1 MQDHSQPNEPITY
14 VGGLGEPPKRHVW
27 PYVLLGIIPIVLAV
41 SAILLW
47 NPIRSLG
54 RSAGNTIAPYS
65 LALDSG
71 GWSSDQ
77 KIATVP
83 ITLSLTISNA
93 DPRTVNGI
101 TLRFTKLDSAWEIVG
116 ASGDNVA
123 GTVQGKA
130 IYFPTVIATHDSA
143 TLAVS
148 LRPSKA
154 MNSDIEFTLTPA
166 HSNTPA
172 KIQLSDGSVTT
183 TLSASGKVR
192 DPIESDADARLT
204 AFYDTQ
210 PSQGVLTFWQIH
222 VANTGPITI
231 NGIKLRFPQIPPG
244 LELGFGSNATVLPDG
259 QTVQFD
265 TSLAPGGQTI
275 LQVGVTPHL
284 PGHFLIPVL
293 VYLGNST
300 QSLASANGGA
310 PLSIDLT
317 VS

>member
-1 MQDHSQPNEPITY
+1 MQDQNQPSEPITY
-14 VGGLGEPPKRHVW
+14 VGGLGEPPKRHIW
-27 PYVLLGIIPIVLAV
+27 PFFLLGIIPVVLAV
-41 SAILLW
+41 SAVLLW

-54 RSAGNTIAPYS
+54 RSAGNTIASYS

-93 DPRTVNGI
+93 DRRTIDGI
-101 TLRFTKLDSAWEIVG
+101 TLRFTKLDGAWEIVG
-116 ASGDNVA
+116 ASSANTA
-123 GTVQGKA
+123 GTVKGNA
-130 IYFPTVIATHDSA
+130 IFFPTVIRPRDSA
-143 TLAVS
+143 TLAVT
-148 LRPSKA
+148 LRPRKA
-154 MNSDIEFTLTPA
+154 MNSEIDFTLTPGRA
-166 HSNTPA
+166 TTPA
-172 KIQLSDGSVTT
+172 KIHLSDGSVTT

-204 AFYDTQ
+204 AFYDPQ
-210 PSQGVLTFWQIH
+210 PSAGALTIWQIH

-231 NGIKLRFPQIPPG
+231 NGIKLSFPQIPPG
-244 LELGFGSNATVLPDG
+244 LEVGVGTNATVLPDG
-259 QTVQFD
+259 QTVEFD
-265 TSLAPGGQTI
+265 TSLAPGGQTV
-275 LQVGVTPHL
+275 LDVGVTPHL

-300 QSLASANGGA
+300 QSLSSANGGA

>member
-1 MQDHSQPNEPITY
+1 MQDQNQPTEPIMY

-27 PYVLLGIIPIVLAV
+27 PYFLVGILPVVLAV
-41 SAILLW
+41 SAVLLW

-93 DPRTVNGI
+93 DTRTVSGV

-116 ASGDNVA
+116 ASSDNIA
-123 GTVQGKA
+123 GAVQGRA
-130 IYFPTVIATHDSA
+130 VVFSTTIRPRDSA
-143 TLAVS
+143 TFAVS

-154 MNSDIEFTLTPA
+154 MNSQIDFTLTPG
-166 HSNTPA
+166 HSTTPA
-172 KIQLSDGSVTT
+172 KIQLADGSVTT
-183 TLSASGKVR
+183 TLSAGGKVR

-210 PSQGVLTFWQIH
+210 PSAGALTFWQIH

-231 NGIKLRFPQIPPG
+231 NGIKLRFPQVPPG
-244 LELGFGSNATVLPDG
+244 LELGVGTNATVLPDG

-265 TSLAPGGQTI
+265 TSLEPGGQTV

-300 QSLASANGGA
+300 QSLSSANGGA

>member
-1 MQDHSQPNEPITY
+1 MQDHKQPSEPITY
-14 VGGLGEPPKRHVW
+14 VGGLGEPPKRQVW
-27 PYVLLGIIPIVLAV
+27 PFFLLGLIPVVLAV
-41 SAILLW
+41 SAVLLW

-65 LALDSG
+65 LTLDSG

-93 DPRTVNGI
+93 DPRTVNGV
-101 TLRFTKLDSAWEIVG
+101 TLRFTKLDKAWEIVG
-116 ASGDNVA
+116 ASSDNVA
-123 GTVQGKA
+123 GTVQGRA
-130 IYFPTVIATHDSA
+130 VFFPTVIAPHDSA

-154 MNSDIEFTLTPA
+154 MNSQIDFTLTPG

-172 KIQLSDGSVTT
+172 KIQLSDGSTTT
-183 TLSASGKVR
+183 TLSAGGKVR

-204 AFYDTQ
+204 AFYDPQ
-210 PSQGVLTFWQIH
+210 PSAGALTIWQIH

-231 NGIKLRFPQIPPG
+231 NGIKLRFPQVPPG
-244 LELGFGSNATVLPDG
+244 MELGVGTNATVLPDG
-259 QTVQFD
+259 ETVEFE

-300 QSLASANGGA
+300 QSLSSANGGA

-317 VS
+317 VN

>member
-1 MQDHSQPNEPITY
+1 MQDQNQPSEPITY

-27 PYVLLGIIPIVLAV
+27 PFFLLGLIPIVLAV
-41 SAILLW
+41 SAVALW

-54 RSAGNTIAPYS
+54 RSAGNTVAPYS
-65 LALDSG
+65 LVLESG

-83 ITLSLTISNA
+83 ITLNLTISDA
-93 DPRTVNGI
+93 DRRTVNGI
-101 TLRFTKLDSAWEIVG
+101 TLRFTKLDRAWEILG
-116 ASGDNVA
+116 ASSGDTTGSVNGNAVF
-123 GTVQGKA
+123 
-130 IYFPTVIATHDSA
+130 FPTVIVPTDSA
-143 TLAVS
+143 TLAVT
-148 LRPSKA
+148 LRPTKA
-154 MNSDIEFTLTPA
+154 MKSQIEFTLTPGHA
-166 HSNTPA
+166 TTPA

-183 TLSASGKVR
+183 TLSDSGKVR

-204 AFYDTQ
+204 AFYDPQ
-210 PSQGVLTFWQIH
+210 PSQGSLTIWQIH

-244 LELGFGSNATVLPDG
+244 LEIGFGTDATVLPDG
-259 QTVQFD
+259 QTVQFQ
-265 TSLAPGGQTI
+265 TSLAPGGQTV
-275 LQVGVTPHL
+275 LNVGVTPHL

-300 QSLASANGGA
+300 QSLSAANGGA
-310 PLSIDLT
+310 PLSIDVT

>member
-1 MQDHSQPNEPITY
+1 MQDQNQPAEPVTY
-14 VGGLGEPPKRHVW
+14 VGGLGEPPRRHVW
-27 PYVLLGIIPIVLAV
+27 PYFLLGIVPVVLAV
-41 SAILLW
+41 SAVLLW

-65 LALDSG
+65 LALDAG

-83 ITLSLTISNA
+83 ITLSLTISNG
-93 DPRTVNGI
+93 DRRTVDGI
-101 TLRFTKLDSAWEIVG
+101 TLRFTKMDSAWEIVG
-116 ASGDNVA
+116 ASSANTA
-123 GTVQGKA
+123 GTVKGNA
-130 IYFPTVIATHDSA
+130 VFFPTVIAPHDSA
-143 TLAVS
+143 TLAVT

-154 MNSDIEFTLTPA
+154 MNSEIDLTLTPGSA
-166 HSNTPA
+166 TTPA
-172 KIQLSDGSVTT
+172 KIQLSDGTVTT

-204 AFYDTQ
+204 AFYDPQ
-210 PSQGVLTFWQIH
+210 PSAGGLTIWQIN

-231 NGIKLRFPQIPPG
+231 NGIKLRFTQVPPG
-244 LELGFGSNATVLPDG
+244 LELGVGTNATVLPDG
-259 QTVQFD
+259 QTVEFA
-265 TSLAPGGQTI
+265 TSLAPGGQTV

-300 QSLASANGGA
+300 QSLSSPNGGA

>member
-1 MQDHSQPNEPITY
+1 VQEQNQPSEPITY

-27 PYVLLGIIPIVLAV
+27 PYFLLGIIPLAIAV
-41 SAILLW
+41 SAVVLW

-54 RSAGNTIAPYS
+54 RSAGSTIAPYS

-83 ITLSLTISNA
+83 ITLSLTISDA
-93 DPRTVNGI
+93 DRRTVNGI
-101 TLRFTKLDSAWEIVG
+101 TLTFTKLDRAWEIVG
-116 ASGDNVA
+116 ASSSNKAADVR
-123 GTVQGKA
+123 GTAV
-130 IYFPTVIATHDSA
+130 YFPTVIKPGESE
-143 TLAVS
+143 TLAIT

-154 MNSDIEFTLTPA
+154 MNTEIDLTLTPGQA
-166 HSNTPA
+166 STPA
-172 KIQLSDGSVTT
+172 KIQLSDGTVITT
-183 TLSASGKVR
+183 VVASGKVR

-204 AFYDTQ
+204 AFYDPQPTQ
-210 PSQGVLTFWQIH
+210 GNLTVWQIH

-244 LELGFGSNATVLPDG
+244 LDLGVGTNATVLPDG
-259 QTVQFD
+259 QTVEFD
-265 TSLAPGGQTI
+265 TSLAPGGQTV

-293 VYLGNST
+293 VYLGSST
-300 QSLASANGGA
+300 QSLSSANGGA